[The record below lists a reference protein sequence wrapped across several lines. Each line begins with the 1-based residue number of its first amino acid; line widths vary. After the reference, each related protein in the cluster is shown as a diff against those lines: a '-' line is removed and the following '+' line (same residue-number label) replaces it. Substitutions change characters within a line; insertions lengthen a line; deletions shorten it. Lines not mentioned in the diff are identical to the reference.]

1 MNTFFKYIFSHTMVI
16 VLLLSTLQVSIS
28 KMTCLK
34 SGRIAY
40 SISEFENCNNN
51 KKSCSLNETCCEFQ
65 KIIFDYEY
73 DSPSHTFSSTSL
85 YLPLVNETQLFLK
98 NLIPFAIN
106 DVFFY
111 TNLPPPSGYDLLKYI
126 ETYLL

>member
-1 MNTFFKYIFSHTMVI
+1 MSAIFKYIFSCTMTI
-16 VLLLSTLQVSIS
+16 VLLLSTLQVSVS

-34 SGRIAY
+34 SGRTTYA
-40 SISEFENCNNN
+40 ISEFENCDN
-51 KKSCSLNETCCEFQ
+51 KNSCSFNEICCEFQ

-73 DSPSHTFSSTSL
+73 DAPIHTSSLTF
-85 YLPLVNETQLFLK
+85 LFLPFTHETILFLRS
-98 NLIPFAIN
+98 LIPFSID

-126 ETYLL
+126 ETYRL